1 MTKLSV
7 AYLFFVVA
15 LVTSG
20 ISSQDLIIE
29 PIQPLAC
36 QQQCHKQCA
45 DSCDPPILC
54 KEGEIECG
62 EEPQEKSNFC
72 SLHKICV
79 DEDCEC

>member
-7 AYLFFVVA
+7 AYLSFVVA
-15 LVTSG
+15 LITSG

-29 PIQPLAC
+29 EPVSC
-36 QQQCHKQCA
+36 QKECHQVCK
-45 DSCDPPILC
+45 DKCDPPILC
-54 KEGEIECG
+54 KEGEIDCG